1 MQRDFAYV
9 AEYVI
14 SAGCTCKVYKY
25 RRLTYS
31 GTGSARLR
39 ALIRLDLL
47 IEVHLIV

>member
-14 SAGCTCKVYKY
+14 SADCTCKVYRY

-31 GTGSARLR
+31 GTGGARLR
-39 ALIRLDLL
+39 AFIGLDLL
-47 IEVHLIV
+47 IVVHLIV